1 MTRAI
6 NAGHKFVYNEL
17 DEYLKVAQQRVEK
30 LMSRIANR
38 AN

>member
-6 NAGHKFVYNEL
+6 NAGHKFVYSEL
-17 DEYLKVAQQRVEK
+17 EEYLTVTQNRVEK
-30 LMSRIANR
+30 LMSNIANR